1 MIAPKNTIKYSKDH
15 VFRGIGVRDVL
26 TEVIRTA
33 KDRKVNVEFY
43 YYGIPLVATPDS
55 TMDEVWKDLET
66 KYDAK
71 MRTTQKDMEF

>member
-1 MIAPKNTIKYSKDH
+1 MHTIKYSKDH
-15 VFRGIGVRDVL
+15 VFRGIGLQDVL

-33 KDRKVNVEFY
+33 KEHKVNVEFY

-55 TMDEVWKDLET
+55 TLNEVWEDLET

-71 MRTTQKDMEF
+71 MGIAQEDMDP

>member
-1 MIAPKNTIKYSKDH
+1 MHTIKYSKDH
-15 VFRGIGVRDVL
+15 VFRGIGVQDVL

-33 KDRKVNVEFY
+33 KEHKVNVEFY
-43 YYGIPLVATPDS
+43 HYGIPLVATPDS
-55 TMDEVWKDLET
+55 TLDEVWKDLET

>member
-55 TMDEVWKDLET
+55 TMDEVWMDLEA
-66 KYDAK
+66 KYAAK
-71 MRTTQKDMEF
+71 MGIAQEDTDF